1 VYLRLMIKTEIAP
14 DLTMVKT
21 EIGSKWHN
29 ISEPVE
35 DALQQWITTME
46 QVSPSDIFNDQMLA
60 TARYITKAYREQKGV
75 RLFYYLS
82 HEMDCQGVS
91 IGAEL
96 TTEIAMELFLLYD
109 WQCSIYPHSEIAFV

>member
-1 VYLRLMIKTEIAP
+1 MIKTEIAP
-14 DLTMVKT
+14 NLTMIKT

-35 DALQQWITTME
+35 AALEQWITTME
-46 QVSPSDIFNDQMLA
+46 KVTPGEVFNDQMLA
-60 TARYITKAYREQKGV
+60 SGRYILKASRQQKGV

-82 HEMDCQGVS
+82 HEMDCLGVS

-109 WQCSIYPHSEIAFV
+109 WECSIYPHSEIAFV